1 MRNTHHGQYLQ
12 ASAFHT
18 ACDGA
23 SPSLVLV
30 RADSGHIA
38 GGFTDVPWSSSP
50 AGKGRYVSSDRSF
63 LFSLHAPSGEATSLP
78 FTIIWFDFLLCTSNC
93 FKISQ
98 VRMFPSLTSG
108 SGCSPCLTTL
118 AAAPYSGR
126 GLTSSSVTG
135 VTPRPRVTPT
145 SRTGERTEQPIRA
158 LTQD

>member
-1 MRNTHHGQYLQ
+1 MACQEIGELVNTWVQRPGQAWSVIFRASEHGYQVRVSTSLRNTHDGQYLQ

-63 LFSLHAPSGEATSLP
+63 LFSLHAPSGEATSWP
-78 FTIIWFDFLLCTSNC
+78 FTIIWFEVVYIKLF
-93 FKISQ
+93 
-98 VRMFPSLTSG
+98 
-108 SGCSPCLTTL
+108 
-118 AAAPYSGR
+118 
-126 GLTSSSVTG
+126 
-135 VTPRPRVTPT
+135 
-145 SRTGERTEQPIRA
+145 
-158 LTQD
+158 